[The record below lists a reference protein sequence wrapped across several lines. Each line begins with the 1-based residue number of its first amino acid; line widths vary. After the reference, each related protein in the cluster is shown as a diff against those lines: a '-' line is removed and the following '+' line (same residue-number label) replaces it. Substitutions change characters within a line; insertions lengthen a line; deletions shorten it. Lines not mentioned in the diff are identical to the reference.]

1 MTDINM
7 MVISGVGV
15 VVGQR
20 FEALTLTPTGPTTP
34 TGLLLVEGELPTY
47 SYRCVCV
54 CMCMYVYVYVY
65 MCMCMYM
72 WIFVYRSIG
81 VCVLV

>member
-47 SYRCVCV
+47 SYMCVCVCV
-54 CMCMYVYVYVY
+54 CMF
-65 MCMCMYM
+65 MCMY
-72 WIFVYRSIG
+72 ICVCVCGYLCIG
-81 VCVLV
+81 V